1 MMDDANTFDAGDQPR
16 GRGSHEWEVLIREA
30 AEEPLRHVGSVT
42 ADDREGA
49 REQAEAL
56 FEEYVALWLCPAEA
70 VSRHTAAALTP
81 GETA

>member
-1 MMDDANTFDAGDQPR
+1 MTDDANTFEDVDRPR
-16 GRGSHEWEVLIREA
+16 GRGSREWELFVREA
-30 AEEPLRHVGSVT
+30 AEEPLKHVGSVT

-56 FEEYVALWLCPAEA
+56 FDDYVALWITPGQG
-70 VSRHTAAALTP
+70 VSRYTDPTLTP